1 MKNEIAGYLELTNI
15 NKSFGPTQ
23 VVRDLNL
30 SVREGEFVS
39 LLGPS
44 GCGKTTTLQMIAG
57 FEEPTQGQI
66 RLAGKDI
73 TRMPPNER
81 QIGVVFQNYALF
93 PHMTVADNITF
104 GLDLRKT
111 DAGTK
116 TKRLNEL
123 LELVALGG
131 MEDRF
136 PRQLS
141 GGQQQRVAIAR
152 ALAIQPRVLLLDEPF
167 SNLDARLRGGMQAE
181 VKRLQR
187 ETGITAVLV
196 THDQSEAMALSD
208 HLAIMRQ
215 GQIVQYDTPQVA
227 YDRPSS
233 AYVGNFLGNT
243 NLLRLP
249 VSGVEGGRAN
259 VSVLG
264 HRAAI
269 DAPNGYRSGDLAV
282 SLRPERVR
290 FEPGVSDIAVP
301 ATIRMREFLGNAW
314 QFEAETGI
322 GPVSLS
328 VPHGGSTVPSEGDTL
343 TLHWHSSDMRAVY
356 AD

>member
-1 MKNEIAGYLELTNI
+1 MHAEQSGYLRLANI
-15 NKSFGPTQ
+15 NKTFGTTQ
-23 VVRDLNL
+23 VVRELNL

-66 RLAGKDI
+66 HLAGKDI

-93 PHMTVADNITF
+93 PHMSVAENITF

-111 DAGTK
+111 DPAAK
-116 TKRLNEL
+116 KKRLDQL
-123 LELVALGG
+123 VELVALGG
-131 MEDRF
+131 MESRF

-243 NLLRLP
+243 NLLKLP
-249 VSGVEGGRAN
+249 VTAVSEGRAS
-259 VSVLG
+259 VAVLG
-264 HRAAI
+264 NSMAV
-269 DAPNGYRSGDLAV
+269 DAPSGYRSGELSI

-290 FEPGVSDIAVP
+290 FDAEGANVGVP
-301 ATIRMREFLGNAW
+301 AVIRTREFLGNAW

-322 GPVSLS
+322 GHVSLS
-328 VPHGGSTVPSEGDTL
+328 VPHKGDHVPSEGDSL
-343 TLHWHSSDMRAVY
+343 MLHWHSNDMRAVY

>member
-1 MKNEIAGYLELTNI
+1 MQADQPGYLRLANI
-15 NKSFGPTQ
+15 NKSFGTTQ
-23 VVRDLNL
+23 VVRELNL

-66 RLAGKDI
+66 HLAGKDI

-93 PHMTVADNITF
+93 PHMSVAENITF

-111 DAGTK
+111 DAAAK
-116 TKRLNEL
+116 AKRLDQL

-131 MEDRF
+131 MKDRF

-243 NLLRLP
+243 NLLKLP
-249 VSGVEGGRAN
+249 VAGVADGRAT

-264 HRAAI
+264 RSLSV
-269 DAPNGYRSGDLAV
+269 DAPSGYRAGELSV

-290 FEPGVSDIAVP
+290 FEQYGADMAVP
-301 ATIRMREFLGNAW
+301 ATIRTREFLGNAW

-322 GPVSLS
+322 GPVSLT
-328 VPHGGSTVPSEGDTL
+328 VPHKGTEVPSEGEAL
-343 TLHWHSSDMRAVY
+343 MLHWNSNDMRAVY